1 MKSAVPSKPAGQQL
15 AEAVLA
21 TALTVPLVF
30 AVGELR
36 DSRLLRDAVPHQS
49 AEMSPALQSA
59 RPPKLA
65 VASPPPI
72 LARRDGRTLAANKSG
87 AEPAK
92 RETPNK
98 QESVQGT
105 DPGHGKRSIA
115 SAASPEDAAA
125 PRRDSVGAALP
136 SD

>member
-36 DSRLLRDAVPHQS
+36 DSRLLRDS
-49 AEMSPALQSA
+49 L
-59 RPPKLA
+59 PPA
-65 VASPPPI
+65 VAEASRTLDSTPRPNSIVAASAPI